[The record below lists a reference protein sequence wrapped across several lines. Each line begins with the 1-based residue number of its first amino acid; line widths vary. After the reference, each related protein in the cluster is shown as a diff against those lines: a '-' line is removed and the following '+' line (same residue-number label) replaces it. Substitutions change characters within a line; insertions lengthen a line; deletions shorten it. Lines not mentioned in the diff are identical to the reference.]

1 MKPVRVLVIDD
12 NEMIREA
19 LREMLNQ
26 AGYTTL
32 EAADGKS
39 AIQLTSREAVDLII
53 TDLFMPETDGLE
65 VIQHVR
71 RQYPDVKIIAMSGG
85 GSRGLVELLSV
96 AQKMGAHKI
105 FMKPFEWDE
114 ILQAVKELLAV

>member
-1 MKPVRVLVIDD
+1 MSQHRVLIIDD

-19 LREMLNQ
+19 LSEMLSQ
-26 AGYTTL
+26 AGYSIL
-32 EAADGKS
+32 EAEDGKS
-39 AIQLTSREAVDLII
+39 AIQLTSLEPVDLII
-53 TDLFMPETDGLE
+53 TDLFMPEIDGLE

-71 RQYPDVKIIAMSGG
+71 RQHPRVKIIAMSGG

-114 ILQAVKELLAV
+114 ILGAIEELLAE

>member
-1 MKPVRVLVIDD
+1 MSEHHVLVIDD

-19 LREMLNQ
+19 LREMLSQ
-26 AGYTTL
+26 AGYSIL

-39 AIQLTSREAVDLII
+39 GIQIIAQHPIDLII
-53 TDLFMPETDGLE
+53 TDLFMPEADGLE
-65 VIQHVR
+65 VIQYVR
-71 RQYPDVKIIAMSGG
+71 RQFPDVKIIAMSGG

-105 FMKPFEWDE
+105 FMKPFEWDD
-114 ILQAVKELLAV
+114 ILGAIQELVGN